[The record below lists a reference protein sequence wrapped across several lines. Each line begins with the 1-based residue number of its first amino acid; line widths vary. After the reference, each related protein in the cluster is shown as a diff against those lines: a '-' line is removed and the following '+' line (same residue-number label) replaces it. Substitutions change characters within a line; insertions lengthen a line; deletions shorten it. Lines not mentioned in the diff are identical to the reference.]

1 MLRLF
6 AVFILVLAPLGAAL
20 AQTAP
25 GPLTPPA
32 ERKVK
37 RIPLG
42 KAAEPPPI
50 PAEEILEKFVA
61 KEDAYAQAFRTYTYK
76 LAVRVVEYN
85 TKGEAAGEMQ
95 VVSEVLT
102 KENGER
108 VGRPVEEPTSQL
120 STVDFTLGDL
130 IEFAS
135 LSMFPLTSE
144 QLFKYDIVYVGKQTV
159 DEIDAYA
166 FNIKPKNVDRRERRF
181 EGVVW
186 VDDRDLEVVKT
197 YGKFVTEVTSDEPFV
212 LFETYR
218 EVVNGMRL
226 PTYVRSDGEKKVG
239 EANVALRLTLR
250 YSDYAAPKK

>member
-1 MLRLF
+1 MLRTF
-6 AVFILVLAPLGAAL
+6 AALILTLLPLGASF

-42 KAAEPPPI
+42 KAVEPPPI
-50 PAEEILEKFVA
+50 PAEEILQKFVD
-61 KEDAYAQAFRTYTYK
+61 KEDASALAFRTYTYK

-85 TKGEAAGEMQ
+85 AKGEAAGESQ
-95 VVSEVLT
+95 LVSEVYT
-102 KENGER
+102 KETGER
-108 VGRPVEEPTSQL
+108 VGRPVEEPTSEL
-120 STVDFTLGDL
+120 NTVNFTLGDL
-130 IEFAS
+130 VEFAS
-135 LSMFPLTSE
+135 LPMFPLTTD
-144 QLFKYDIVYVGKQTV
+144 QLFKYDIVYVGKQKV

-166 FNIKPKNVDRRERRF
+166 FNIKPKNVDRRDRRF

-197 YGKFVTEVTSDEPFV
+197 YGKFVTEVISDEPFA

-239 EANVALRLTLR
+239 EATVSLRLTLR
-250 YSDYAAPKK
+250 YSDYAPPKK